1 MKKVIEINGMHCPK
15 CAARVENALNAI
27 DGVTVKVN
35 LDKKTAVVSLKG
47 EVSDEAMSAAV
58 SELGFEVAKITVKK
72 GIFG

>member
-15 CAARVENALNAI
+15 CAARVENALNGI
-27 DGVTVKVN
+27 DGVTAKVN
-35 LDKKTAVVSLKG
+35 LEKKTAVVSLKG
-47 EVSDEAMSAAV
+47 EVSDEAMIAAV